1 MLNVKLSEESSLE
14 EGKIVNEAFG
24 TPVKAKEKEEST
36 DDSIPDYIEDIQNV
50 IQQHKRKES
59 GFKEV
64 KPNKTLL
71 TAFTKQ
77 FEQIT

>member
-1 MLNVKLSEESSLE
+1 MLNVKLSEESSME
-14 EGKIVNEAFG
+14 EGKIVNELIEV
-24 TPVKAKEKEEST
+24 TPVKAEKEEST

-71 TAFTKQ
+71 NAFTKQ